1 MSQDQPFIWKSRW
14 LTAWVGKTVL
24 ARLMESQ
31 IWHLPASS
39 VALWGKDSEKG
50 QWPLPTFLSRR
61 KLSPSSPLDVRHFS
75 VSLYTTGAFQVA
87 TLVLELRGSES
98 E

>member
-1 MSQDQPFIWKSRW
+1 MGGMESHRISR
-14 LTAWVGKTVL
+14 ARQTVL

-31 IWHLPASS
+31 IRHLPAVS
-39 VALWGKDSEKG
+39 VALLGEGSEKG

-61 KLSPSSPLDVRHFS
+61 KLFPSSRLNARHFS
-75 VSLYTTGAFQVA
+75 SSLNATGAFQAA
-87 TLVLELRGSES
+87 TLVLELHEF